1 MACRRGSNRARLS
14 AGGGVVVKEEA
25 AAQVADLAG
34 AVRAAGR
41 VLAFTGAGMSTAS
54 GIPDFRGPGGQWTR
68 RRPVLFQDFVASEA
82 ARRAHW
88 QYKAEGHREFARA
101 RPNAAHLAL
110 AELDRLGKLDALVT
124 QNVDGLHRDAGHE
137 AERIIELHGT
147 NRAVECLACG
157 ARSAP
162 QPALE
167 EFQATGNCPRCQA
180 CGGFL
185 KTATVSFGQPLPPAE
200 LQRAFRAAGRADL
213 VLAIGSTLE
222 VRPAADVPLRA
233 ARHGARYAVIN
244 RGPTAHDA
252 LADLRLEGDV
262 TVLLPA
268 LIRALDGSA

>member
-1 MACRRGSNRARLS
+1 M
-14 AGGGVVVKEEA
+14 VKEEA
-25 AAQVADLAG
+25 AAQVAELAG
-34 AVRAAGR
+34 AVGAAGR
-41 VLAFTGAGMSTAS
+41 VLVFTGAGMSTAS
-54 GIPDFRGPGGQWTR
+54 GIPDFRGPGGRWTR

-88 QYKAEGHREFARA
+88 QYKAEGHREFSQA
-101 RPNAAHLAL
+101 RPNAAHHAL
-110 AELDRLGKLDALVT
+110 AALDRLGKLDALVT
-124 QNVDGLHRDAGHE
+124 QNVDGLHGDAGHD

-147 NRAVECLACG
+147 NRAVECLTCG

-167 EFQATGNCPRCQA
+167 EFQATGNCPRCRA

-185 KTATVSFGQPLPPAE
+185 KTATVSFGQPMPQAE

-222 VRPAADVPLRA
+222 VRPAAEVPLRA
-233 ARHGARYAVIN
+233 AQRGARYAVIN

-252 LADLRLEGDV
+252 FADLRLEGDV

-268 LIRALDGSA
+268 LIGALGAPA